1 MVNVM
6 IVEDQKLMRS
16 ILESYIKKKEGYE
29 LVSSIPGADR
39 AADICDAGRIDLILM
54 DVQTERRE
62 NGIAAVEKIKASH
75 PEIKIV
81 VVTSLVDCEVL
92 RRAREAGA
100 DSLWYK
106 DTDEELLME
115 AVRRTMAGEHIF
127 PDAPPV
133 VEVGTARS
141 TEFTN
146 AEMKVLRCLVRG
158 MSYGAIAGALGIEV
172 TTVKYHVS
180 NMLQKTNL
188 EQTPGYGMDDYCD
201 QARGLIR
208 KLCDAPD
215 AGVHFF
221 VGATQANFTVV
232 DALLKPWQGVLCA
245 DSGHINVHET
255 GAVEATGHK
264 CLALPSVQGKITAQ
278 QVRDAYDAHWA
289 DASHEHIAQPGMVY
303 ISNPTEDGTLYTKEE
318 LTDLSA
324 TCYDC
329 GLCLFVDGARM
340 AYGLASEANDL
351 NLQDYANL
359 CDVFYLGGTKC
370 GALFGEAV
378 IINNPDLDQDFR
390 YAIKQHGAMLAKG
403 RLLGLQFL
411 ALLNGED
418 GTGSSPYYTMAAKAD
433 RQAMRIRAAF
443 EAKGCAMLFDSPTNQ
458 QFPILPNSWYNALS
472 EKYAMTLTAKPDAEH
487 TAVRFCTSWATRDE
501 DVDALL
507 ADIASL

>member
-1 MVNVM
+1 MIYFNSDYLEGAHPSIMVRLAETNM
-6 IVEDQKLMRS
+6 
-16 ILESYIKKKEGYE
+16 
-29 LVSSIPGADR
+29 
-39 AADICDAGRIDLILM
+39 
-54 DVQTERRE
+54 VQTVGYGEDE
-62 NGIAAVEKIKASH
+62 YCEAAREKIKTACQA
-75 PEIKIV
+75 PEADV
-81 VVTSLVDCEVL
+81 HFLV
-92 RRAREAGA
+92 G
-100 DSLWYK
+100 
-106 DTDEELLME
+106 
-115 AVRRTMAGEHIF
+115 
-127 PDAPPV
+127 
-133 VEVGTARS
+133 GTQ
-141 TEFTN
+141 TN
-146 AEMKVLRCLVRG
+146 
-158 MSYGAIAGALGIEV
+158 
-172 TTVKYHVS
+172 TTVIAAI
-180 NMLQKTNL
+180 L
-188 EQTPGYGMDDYCD
+188 
-201 QARGLIR
+201 R
-208 KLCDAPD
+208 
-215 AGVHFF
+215 
-221 VGATQANFTVV
+221 
-232 DALLKPWQGVLCA
+232 PWQGVISA
-245 DSGHINVHET
+245 VSGHINCHEA
-255 GAVEATGHK
+255 GAIESTGHK
-264 CLALPSVQGKITAQ
+264 VITLPTTNGKITAQ
-278 QVRDAYDAHWA
+278 QVQDYVEWHRNDE
-289 DASHEHIAQPGMVY
+289 STEHIVQPGMVY
-303 ISNPTEDGTLYTKEE
+303 ISHPTEDGTLYTKEE

-329 GLCLFVDGARM
+329 GLYLFVDGARM

-378 IINNPDLDQDFR
+378 VINNPDLDQDFR

-487 TAVRFCTSWATRDE
+487 TAVRFCTSWATRNE